1 MTSVGFIGL
10 GLMGKPMAKRILA
23 HGFSLNVYNRSRGP
37 VDELAA
43 LGAWAGSSPRD
54 VAERSEIVITMLP
67 DEPQVRQVVLGADG
81 VVEGLGRGGVL
92 VDMSTISPFTVRE
105 LAAKLDEK
113 GVEMLDAPVSGSTMA
128 AEAGSLTIMVGG
140 SREVYERVL
149 PVFRTMGKTIVY
161 MGGSGMGAFTK
172 LCNQILVA
180 VNLLATCEALMMASK
195 AGLDLMKV
203 IEVVGS
209 GAAGSWQ
216 LTNLGPKIVARD
228 FRPGFKVEHLKK
240 DLRILRDVAE
250 RLGLPLFGANIVSE
264 LVKTCDGMGHGFDG
278 TQSLITLYEQLAGHR
293 LG

>member
-1 MTSVGFIGL
+1 MTAVGFIGL
-10 GLMGKPMAKRILA
+10 GLMGKPMAKRILS
-23 HGFSLNVYNRSRGP
+23 HGFQLNVYNRSRGP
-37 VDELAA
+37 VDELAG
-43 LGAWAGSSPRD
+43 LGAWPGSSPRD
-54 VAERSEIVITMLP
+54 VAERSEVVITMLP
-67 DEPQVRQVVLGADG
+67 DEPEVRQVILGPKG
-81 VVEGLGRGGVL
+81 VVEGLARGGVV

-105 LAAKLDEK
+105 LAAKLIEN

-140 SREVYERVL
+140 SKDAYERVL
-149 PVFRTMGKTIVY
+149 PVLRTMGKTIVY

-195 AGLDLMKV
+195 AGLDPIKV

-216 LTNLGPKIVARD
+216 LSNLGPKMVARD
-228 FRPGFKVEHLKK
+228 FRPGFKVQHLRK

-250 RLGLPLFGANIVSE
+250 KMGLPLLGASLVTE
-264 LVKTCDGMGHGFDG
+264 LVKTLDEMGHGLDG
-278 TQSLITLYEQLAGHR
+278 TQALITLLEQLARHR
-293 LG
+293 VG

>member
-10 GLMGKPMAKRILA
+10 GLMGKPMAKRILV

-37 VDELAA
+37 VDELAG

-67 DEPQVRQVVLGADG
+67 DEPQVRQVVLGPDG
-81 VVEGLGRGGVL
+81 VVEGLDKGGVL

-105 LAAKLDEK
+105 LAAKLGEK

-149 PVFRTMGKTIVY
+149 PVLGTMGKTIVY

-216 LTNLGPKIVARD
+216 LTNLGPKMVARD

-264 LVKTCDGMGHGFDG
+264 LVKTCDGMGHGLDG